1 MASFE
6 LNTIGFVQKWLCA
19 KGLVKSIPGVIH
31 TAFPKNQLSSFHWFP
46 MGLVRLKET

>member
-31 TAFPKNQLSSFHWFP
+31 TGRKLDRYLSKTGYKIFVTN
-46 MGLVRLKET
+46 L